1 MAVTIRV
8 IYRACLA
15 DNLGAPQSI
24 PAKGMV
30 QIIAYGF

>member
-1 MAVTIRV
+1 MADSKRV
-8 IYRACLA
+8 IYLVCLA

-30 QIIAYGF
+30 QSIAYGV